1 MISSVCVFC
10 GASSGSSPAYLGAAE
25 SFGREIARRGLRLV
39 YGGGDSGVMGA
50 VARSA
55 FSAGAEVVGIIP
67 RKLHA
72 LVAEADLTELIVVE
86 DMRERKARMHDLSDA
101 FVALP
106 GGIGT
111 LEEFFEAWTWRALGY
126 HSKPVGILE
135 VDSFWEPLRTFLE
148 GVVEAGFL
156 GREHL
161 ADLVVRSDSAELL
174 EALESL
180 PPLAVHKKP
189 ERGKGEPV

>member
-1 MISSVCVFC
+1 MIASVCVFC
-10 GASSGSSPAYLGAAE
+10 GASSGSSPVYLEAAGA
-25 SFGREIARRGLRLV
+25 FGREIARRGLRLV

-86 DMRERKARMHDLSDA
+86 DMRERKARMHELSDA

-126 HSKPVGILE
+126 HAKPVGILE
-135 VDSFWEPLRTFLE
+135 VDGFWEPLRTFLE

-161 ADLVVRSDSAELL
+161 TDLVIRDDPGELL
-174 EALESL
+174 SALDSL
-180 PPLAVHKKP
+180 PPLSVHKKP
-189 ERGKGEPV
+189 ERGK

>member
-1 MISSVCVFC
+1 MITSVCVFC
-10 GASSGSSPAYLGAAE
+10 GASSGSRPAYIAAARA
-25 SFGREIARRGLRLV
+25 FGREIARRGLRLV

-55 FSAGAEVVGIIP
+55 FSAGAEVVGVIP

-86 DMRERKARMHDLSDA
+86 DMRERKARMHELSDA
-101 FVALP
+101 FAALP

-126 HSKPVGILE
+126 HAKPVGILE
-135 VDSFWEPLRTFLE
+135 VDGFWEPLRTFLE

-161 ADLVVRSDSAELL
+161 ADLVIRSDPGELL
-174 EALESL
+174 SALDRL
-180 PPLAVHKKP
+180 PPLGVHKKP
-189 ERGKGEPV
+189 ERGREG

>member
-1 MISSVCVFC
+1 MIASVCVFC
-10 GASSGSSPAYLGAAE
+10 GASSGSSPVYLEAAGA
-25 SFGREIARRGLRLV
+25 FGREIARRGLRLV

-86 DMRERKARMHDLSDA
+86 DMRERKARMHELSDA

-126 HSKPVGILE
+126 HAKPVGILE
-135 VDSFWEPLRTFLE
+135 VDGFWEPLRTFLE

-161 ADLVVRSDSAELL
+161 ADLVIRDDPGELL
-174 EALESL
+174 SALESL

-189 ERGKGEPV
+189 ERGK

>member
-1 MISSVCVFC
+1 MLHSICVFC
-10 GASSGSSPAYLGAAE
+10 GSSKGALPAYRAAAE
-25 SFGREIARRGLRLV
+25 AVGRELARRGLRLV
-39 YGGGDSGVMGA
+39 YGGGDSGIMGA

-55 FSAGAEVVGIIP
+55 FAAGAEVVGVIP

-86 DMRERKARMHDLSDA
+86 DMRERKARMHELSDA
-101 FVALP
+101 FIALP

-111 LEEFFEAWTWRALGY
+111 LEELFEAWTWRSLGY

-135 VDSFWEPLRTFLE
+135 VEGFWAPLRGFLE

-161 ADLVVRSDSAELL
+161 EDLVIRSDPGELL
-174 EALESL
+174 EALERL
-180 PPLAVHKKP
+180 QPLRAHKKP
-189 ERGKGEPV
+189 ERGKGG

>member
-1 MISSVCVFC
+1 MIASVCVFC
-10 GASSGSSPAYLGAAE
+10 GASSGSSPVYLEAAGT
-25 SFGREIARRGLRLV
+25 FGREMARRGLRLV

-86 DMRERKARMHDLSDA
+86 DMRERKARMHELSDA

-126 HSKPVGILE
+126 HAKPVGILE
-135 VDSFWEPLRTFLE
+135 VDGFWEPLRTFLE

-161 ADLVVRSDSAELL
+161 ADLVIRDDPGELL
-174 EALESL
+174 SALDSL
-180 PPLAVHKKP
+180 PPLSVHKKP
-189 ERGKGEPV
+189 ERGK